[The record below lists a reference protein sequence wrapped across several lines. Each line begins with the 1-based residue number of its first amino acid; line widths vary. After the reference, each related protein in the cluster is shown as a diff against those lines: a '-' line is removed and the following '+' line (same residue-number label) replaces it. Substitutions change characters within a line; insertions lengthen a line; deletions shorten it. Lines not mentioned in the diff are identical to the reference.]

1 MSEEAVSQ
9 GAIYGDVVDD
19 VLWFNYGVYL
29 RNTPSSWK
37 GLLVSRPMLE
47 ELVRRG
53 VLQLL
58 NVRLHEQTEIL
69 EPICDRMEGRVTG
82 VRSQSTAGTCTSE
95 IIDCDLLVDASG
107 RGSKSQPGSRRWL
120 TPNHSKTVFVSISG
134 CAKQL
139 FQIPIH
145 KAQLSRSLAF
155 NLGMLQIAADGDL
168 PRNIDERAGSAEEAA
183 GDPLRAG
190 S

>member
-1 MSEEAVSQ
+1 LLQKVRHFEKTRREP
-9 GAIYGDVVDD
+9 AIM
-19 VLWFNYGVYL
+19 F
-29 RNTPSSWK
+29 
-37 GLLVSRPMLE
+37 
-47 ELVRRG
+47 
-53 VLQLL
+53 
-58 NVRLHEQTEIL
+58 
-69 EPICDRMEGRVTG
+69 
-82 VRSQSTAGTCTSE
+82 
-95 IIDCDLLVDASG
+95 
-107 RGSKSQPGSRRWL
+107 
-120 TPNHSKTVFVSISG
+120 G